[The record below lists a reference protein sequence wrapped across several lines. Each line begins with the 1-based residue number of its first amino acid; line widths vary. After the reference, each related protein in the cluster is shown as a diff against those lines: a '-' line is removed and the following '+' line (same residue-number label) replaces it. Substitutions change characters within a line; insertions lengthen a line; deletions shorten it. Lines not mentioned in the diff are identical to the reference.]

1 MNACR
6 RILRKSIED
15 LINHWEA
22 DGMPGRDRLIEQAQA
37 LKEAG
42 CPGLWASA
50 PTMITATIDDG
61 IGQGIDLIGR
71 FAEAVGVRVEFLGLM
86 QSPERIVQE
95 ARKQDADLAGV
106 TVLQL
111 DTEPVLSH
119 IARQL
124 PQETKLIAGG
134 PAFSLDPELADRAG
148 VSFVA
153 RDAAAFLRFLLGY
166 APDRQRPQGSA

>member
-6 RILRKSIED
+6 RKLRKSVED
-15 LINHWEA
+15 LVNHWEA
-22 DGMPGRDRLIEQAQA
+22 DGMPGRDLLLKQAEG
-37 LKEAG
+37 LKEAD
-42 CPGLWASA
+42 CAGLWTPA

-71 FAEAVGVRVEFLGLM
+71 FAEALRIRVEFLGLM
-86 QSPERIVQE
+86 QSPERIVEE
-95 ARKQDADLAGV
+95 ALKREADLVGV

-111 DTEPVLSH
+111 DTEPVLSQ

-124 PQETKLIAGG
+124 PEKTELIAGG
-134 PAFSLDPELADRAG
+134 PAFRLDPDMADRTG

-153 RDAAAFLRFLLGY
+153 GDVAAFLRFLLGY
-166 APDRQRPQGSA
+166 VPGRQRFW

>member
-1 MNACR
+1 MNVFR
-6 RILRKSIED
+6 RKLRKSVED

-22 DGMPGRDRLIEQAQA
+22 DGMPGRDLLIKQAQA

-42 CPGLWASA
+42 CPGLWAPA

-71 FAEAVGVRVEFLGLM
+71 FAEAVGVRIEFLGLM
-86 QSPERIVQE
+86 QSPERIVLE
-95 ARKQDADLAGV
+95 ARRRDADLAGV

-111 DTEPVLSH
+111 DTEPVLSQ

-124 PQETKLIAGG
+124 PQKTELIAGG
-134 PAFSLDPELADRAG
+134 PAFHLDPELADRAG

-153 RDAAAFLRFLLGY
+153 KDAAAFLRFLLGY
-166 APDRQRPQGSA
+166 APDRQQPE